1 MKQNTKKTY
10 MYNKALKCGIAVL
23 LVFVIL
29 APIVDAKIQG
39 SKVDFLSAFI
49 GVQVLPRV
57 GADGVGNSFDVV
69 CKGNPASKYDL
80 YVNFGNVDGITH
92 PELSATQPP
101 MDNAP
106 AVVGPG
112 HWWIYTNGA
121 GTATVKFDTSAS
133 TTAPAEYKFSLSD
146 PTGLVTKRNDA
157 TILIQ
162 GDTSAPPTFTA
173 TPTPTPSTGSL
184 DIRSSPSGAMIFV
197 DNAMKGITPLV
208 VSDIPNGE
216 HKITLQKAGYDDGT
230 STVTVLGDTELVDV
244 TLVAIQEMQTPTP
257 SPTQTVNY
265 EETISEIQQDISQQE
280 ADIAS
285 VETKVSEINETVEAH
300 ATQIASI
307 MSATT
312 PTTPDYQATIAALQA
327 KQAEQ
332 EAQIDIL
339 TATVN
344 AIKALLGIS

>member
-106 AVVGPG
+106 SVVGPG

-157 TILIQ
+157 TILIR

-208 VSDIPNGE
+208 VTGVSNGE
-216 HKITLQKAGYDDGT
+216 HTVTLQKTGYQVGA
-230 STVTVLGDTELVDV
+230 STVLMMGETELVDIG
-244 TLVAIQEMQTPTP
+244 LLLPGETPTP
-257 SPTQTVNY
+257 TQTINY
-265 EETISEIQQDISQQE
+265 EQTLAAIQQDLTEKDASI
-280 ADIAS
+280 IA
-285 VETKVSEINETVEAH
+285 VETQVSEIKQTVETH
-300 ATQIASI
+300 GTQISNI
-307 MSATT
+307 VSE
-312 PTTPDYQATIAALQA
+312 TTPDYQATIAALQA

-332 EAQIDIL
+332 EQQIDIL